1 MTKGMAIKRFL
12 AAMGFIAA
20 VHLIFF
26 VWTWSWGFSNSMN
39 GPGFVWALLST
50 FILIPAMLWN
60 IGRFI
65 AELSNSKRP

>member
-26 VWTWSWGFSNSMN
+26 VWTWSWGFSNNVN

-50 FILIPAMLWN
+50 FIRLCRKI
-60 IGRFI
+60 FTS
-65 AELSNSKRP
+65 AELCERQCA